1 MSVAVAALRRPRWLA
16 VATAFVLGAMI
27 HIVVTL
33 SVPHVSTTTAF
44 HRIAARMPVNEMRV
58 LPKAGPGD
66 QVFPFMPPD
75 VRVAVCRFD
84 IGSGPVVISAVL
96 PERGWTITIYSRQ
109 GDTIHAIAAQEER
122 STDLG
127 FRLVAAP
134 EPSLLAMLLGGR
146 PTATDTS
153 QVNSIHK
160 EGLVVLRAPVRS
172 ASFSASVE
180 AVLGAARCEPEAP

>member
-1 MSVAVAALRRPRWLA
+1 MSVAVLTFRRPRWLA
-16 VATAFVLGAMI
+16 VATALVLGAII
-27 HIVVTL
+27 HIAVTL
-33 SVPHVSTTTAF
+33 SVPVVSKTTAY
-44 HRIAARMPVNEMRV
+44 HRIAATMPVNEMRV
-58 LPKAGPGD
+58 LPKAGPGE
-66 QVFPFMPPD
+66 QILPFMAPD

-84 IGSGPVVISAVL
+84 IGNGPVVVSAVL
-96 PERGWTITIYSRQ
+96 PERGWTMTIYSRH
-109 GDTIHAIAAQEER
+109 GDMIHAVAAQEDR

-134 EPSLLAMLLGGR
+134 EPSLLAMLFGGR

-153 QVNSIHK
+153 QVNSTHK